1 MKLLPALL
9 AVGLSA
15 CFIQQPTQ
23 PGGTYA
29 GGSSGGTSAGGGDG
43 TSGGGDPYAN
53 GGDGSGGGAAASGP
67 VYVDIRSACP
77 DTVPVFYGSDPGYGS
92 GTESSIE
99 SNSVSSYTFNPG
111 DMFWITD
118 GNGHGVASVTVS
130 ANTHELEIDASCTS
144 IHEN

>member
-1 MKLLPALL
+1 MKLVSIAAAL
-9 AVGLSA
+9 GLSA
-15 CFIQQPTQ
+15 CFIQQPAQ
-23 PGGTYA
+23 QGGGYP
-29 GGSSGGTSAGGGDG
+29 SGGGG
-43 TSGGGDPYAN
+43 GGGDPYATGGEATG
-53 GGDGSGGGAAASGP
+53 GGDTAAPAGP

-92 GTESSIE
+92 GTQSSIE
-99 SNSVSSYTFNPG
+99 SNSVSSYTFQPG

-118 GNGHGVASVTVS
+118 ANGNGIASVTVS